1 MTIAGIDGCK
11 GGWLCIEELN
21 DGLRVF
27 IARNIRDAVD
37 LLPLGTLIG
46 IDIPIGL
53 PNDDS
58 RQCDIE
64 ARRLL
69 GARGVCVFPAPLR
82 VTLENTTDATSY
94 EVAKQTQRRHHTRG
108 KGISQ
113 QAWRILPKIREVDV
127 FLRADVKRA
136 EQILEVHPEV
146 CFAQWNGATPISSNK
161 KGAPGKAARAALID
175 DIWPMQRERLLDELK
190 QTDRGRF
197 EVDDLY
203 DAFAALWTMRRYR
216 AGHSRTLPGA
226 RERDAVN
233 LPMQIIG

>member
-37 LLPLGTLIG
+37 LLPPGTLIG

-58 RQCDIE
+58 RHCDIE
-64 ARRLL
+64 ARWLL

-113 QAWRILPKIREVDV
+113 QAWRILPKIREVDGL
-127 FLRADVKRA
+127 LRADVKRA

-146 CFAQWNGATPISSNK
+146 CFAQWNGGIPISSNK
-161 KGAPGKAARAALID
+161 KGAPGRAARAAAARS
-175 DIWPMQRERLLDELK
+175 PAAGCRSSPPG
-190 QTDRGRF
+190 GR
-197 EVDDLY
+197 
-203 DAFAALWTMRRYR
+203 ARCRAA
-216 AGHSRTLPGA
+216 A
-226 RERDAVN
+226 R
-233 LPMQIIG
+233 

>member
-11 GGWLCIEELN
+11 AGWLCIEELN
-21 DGLRVF
+21 DGLRAF
-27 IARNIRDAVD
+27 IASNITDAVD
-37 LLPLGTLIG
+37 QLSPGCLIG

-69 GARGVCVFPAPLR
+69 GTRGVCVFPAPLR
-82 VTLENTTDATSY
+82 TTLENTTDVTSY
-94 EVAKQTQRRHHTRG
+94 EAAKQVQRQHHARD

-127 FLRADVKRA
+127 FLRANVKRA

-146 CFAQWNGATPISSNK
+146 CFAQWNSGAPISSNK
-161 KGAPGKAARAALID
+161 MRKLGRAARAALID
-175 DIWPMQRERLLDELK
+175 DIWPMQRERLLGELK
-190 QTDRGRF
+190 QQGRGRF
-197 EVDDLY
+197 EADDLY
-203 DAFAALWTMRRYR
+203 DAFAALWTMRRHRVGRTR
-216 AGHSRTLPGA
+216 ALPA
-226 RERDAVN
+226 APELDAAN
-233 LPMQIIG
+233 LPMQIIF

>member
-21 DGLRVF
+21 DGLRAF
-27 IARNIRDAVD
+27 IASNIRDAVD
-37 LLPLGTLIG
+37 RLRPGTLIG

-53 PNDDS
+53 PSDDS
-58 RQCDIE
+58 RQCEIE

-82 VTLENTTDATSY
+82 VTVENTTDATLY
-94 EVAKQTQRRHHTRG
+94 VAAKQIQRPHHARD

-113 QAWRILPKIREVDV
+113 QAWRILPKVREVDV

-136 EQILEVHPEV
+136 ERILEVHPEV
-146 CFAQWNGATPISSNK
+146 CFTQWNGGTPISSK
-161 KGAPGKAARAALID
+161 KKSAQGRAARAALID

-190 QTDRGRF
+190 QHSHGRF
-197 EVDDLY
+197 EADDLY

-216 AGHSRTLPGA
+216 VGRSRTLPA
-226 RERDAVN
+226 APKRDAAN
-233 LPMQIIG
+233 LPMQIIV

>member
-1 MTIAGIDGCK
+1 MTVAGVDGCK
-11 GGWLCIEELN
+11 GGWLCIEEPN
-21 DGLRVF
+21 DGLRAF
-27 IARNIRDAVD
+27 IASNIRDVVD
-37 LLPLGTLIG
+37 QLPPDSLLG

-64 ARRLL
+64 ARQLL
-69 GARGVCVFPAPLR
+69 GPRGVCVFPAPLR
-82 VTLENTTDATSY
+82 VTVENTTDATLY
-94 EVAKQTQRRHHTRG
+94 EAAKQIQRLHHARD

-113 QAWRILPKIREVDV
+113 QAWRILSKIREVDV

-136 EQILEVHPEV
+136 ERILEVHPEV
-146 CFAQWNGATPISSNK
+146 CFARWNGGVAMSSK
-161 KGAPGKAARAALID
+161 KKSVQGKAARAALID

-190 QTDRGRF
+190 QQGHGRF

-216 AGHSRTLPGA
+216 VGRSLTLPA
-226 RERDAVN
+226 APEHDAAN
-233 LPMQIIG
+233 LPMQIIA

>member
-21 DGLRVF
+21 DGLRAF
-27 IARNIRDAVD
+27 IASNISDAVD
-37 LLPLGTLIG
+37 QLPPRCLIG
-46 IDIPIGL
+46 IDTPIGL

-64 ARRLL
+64 ARQLL

-82 VTLENTTDATSY
+82 ATLENTTDATSY
-94 EVAKQTQRRHHTRG
+94 EEAKQIQRQHHARD

-113 QAWRILPKIREVDV
+113 QAWRILPKIREVDI

-136 EQILEVHPEV
+136 ERILEVHPEV
-146 CFAQWNGATPISSNK
+146 CFAQWNGGVPISSK
-161 KGAPGKAARAALID
+161 KKSAQGRDARARLID

-190 QTDRGRF
+190 QTGSGRF
-197 EVDDLY
+197 EGDDLY
-203 DAFAALWTMRRYR
+203 DAFAALRSMNRYR
-216 AGHSRTLPGA
+216 AGRARTLPA
-226 RERDAVN
+226 APERDAAN
-233 LPMQIIG
+233 LPMQIVA

>member
-21 DGLRVF
+21 DGLRAF
-27 IARNIRDAVD
+27 IASNICDAVHQ
-37 LLPLGTLIG
+37 LPPGTLIG

-64 ARRLL
+64 ARQLL

-82 VTLENTTDATSY
+82 ATLENTTDATSY
-94 EVAKQTQRRHHTRG
+94 EVAKAIQRSHHARD

-127 FLRADVKRA
+127 FLRADVKLA
-136 EQILEVHPEV
+136 ERILEVHPEV
-146 CFAQWNGATPISSNK
+146 CFAHWNGGTPISSNK
-161 KGAPGKAARAALID
+161 KSAPGRAARAALID
-175 DIWPMQRERLLDELK
+175 DVWPMQRERLLNELK
-190 QTDRGRF
+190 EQGRGRF
-197 EVDDLY
+197 EADDLY

-216 AGHSRTLPGA
+216 VGRSLTLPA
-226 RERDAVN
+226 APERDAAN
-233 LPMQIIG
+233 LPMQIIA